1 MVKTPIAPI
10 PESLLIDCS
19 VPMVPTAMTFG
30 DSVQMNIALLNALD
44 ACNGQVRTIRQIE
57 SSRNI
62 P

>member
-57 SSRNI
+57 SSRNF

>member
-44 ACNGQVRTIRQIE
+44 ACNGQLRTIRQIE

>member
-10 PESLLIDCS
+10 PESQLIDCS